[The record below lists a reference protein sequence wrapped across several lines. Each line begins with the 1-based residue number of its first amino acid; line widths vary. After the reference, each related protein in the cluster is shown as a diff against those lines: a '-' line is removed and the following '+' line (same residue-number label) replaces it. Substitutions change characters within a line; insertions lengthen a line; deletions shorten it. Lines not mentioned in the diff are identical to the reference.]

1 MAARSDGSGGKGGGT
16 LRIVG
21 VVVLALAAIGIGA
34 VRMGFIHLPGSQGD
48 DSVLA
53 KPQDAGEAPKPGA
66 SVASRT
72 TGAAKPNGAAVDV
85 DAPAAEPTP
94 AATPPG
100 APSRATTGTVAPGTR
115 LAPDPG
121 AGRAGPRRA
130 PNTGAGAAMVSG
142 VTPDLPHG
150 GAQVARIDEHV
161 TYQYNAL
168 GRRDPFQ
175 SLIGGDFVGA
185 DVGGDAPPDPGG
197 MKIVGIV
204 WGATDQFAMVEDVRG
219 NSYVLRKGDKL
230 QSGYVESLRRDAV
243 VINVTADG
251 QSQTVVIPFVRKG
264 DANAR

>member
-100 APSRATTGTVAPGTR
+100 APSRATTGTVRPGTR
-115 LAPDPG
+115 L
-121 AGRAGPRRA
+121 A

-142 VTPDLPHG
+142 VTPNLPHG

-204 WGATDQFAMVEDVRG
+204 
-219 NSYVLRKGDKL
+219 
-230 QSGYVESLRRDAV
+230 
-243 VINVTADG
+243 
-251 QSQTVVIPFVRKG
+251 
-264 DANAR
+264 

>member
-1 MAARSDGSGGKGGGT
+1 MAARSDGTGGKGAGT

-21 VVVLALAAIGIGA
+21 VVVLALTAIGIGA

-53 KPQDAGEAPKPGA
+53 KPQDGGDAPKPGA
-66 SVASRT
+66 SVAAKAPEAGKASS
-72 TGAAKPNGAAVDV
+72 GAVNV
-85 DAPAAEPTP
+85 DAPAAEPTTGT
-94 AATPPG
+94 AATPTRSTLGTVRPGSRPSPG
-100 APSRATTGTVAPGTR
+100 A
-115 LAPDPG
+115 
-121 AGRAGPRRA
+121 
-130 PNTGAGAAMVSG
+130 GAGAAMISG
-142 VTPDLPHG
+142 VTDAPRSGSQLGH
-150 GAQVARIDEHV
+150 IDEHV

-175 SLIGGDFVGA
+175 SLIGGEFVGA

-230 QSGYVESLRRDAV
+230 QNGYVESLRRDAV

-264 DANAR
+264 DANAH